1 MSNHKMWL
9 PVFGILAMTAIMLG
23 WRIFQVSTTGI
34 RSHVA
39 VKDGVA
45 VLRPPRGRNA
55 MFAGLAL
62 APVLILMGVL
72 RWVGRGSEDS
82 QARIA
87 MAAAL
92 LTGGGWLVV
101 WLLAA
106 EFRQHV
112 RVDAKTIE
120 RVFAVTRLQVR
131 WSEVERITW
140 NPRSRWFF
148 IVAAG
153 AWLWVPI
160 DFDGISDFAALA
172 LTCLPQPVL
181 LSATDAKEE
190 LEVLAHL
197 PRDPDG
203 SGPSGS

>member
-1 MSNHKMWL
+1 MLLLSL
-9 PVFGILAMTAIMLG
+9 LGLVVMTAFMLG
-23 WRIFQVSTTGI
+23 WRTFLVPSGSS
-34 RSHVA
+34 RAHVA
-39 VKDGVA
+39 TKDGVA

-62 APVLILMGVL
+62 APTMVMVGVL
-72 RWVGRGSEDS
+72 RWIGRPGDQS
-82 QARIA
+82 QLGLAL
-87 MAAAL
+87 AASL
-92 LTGGGWLVV
+92 IFLGGFLVI

-106 EFRQHV
+106 EFRQCL
-112 RVDAKTIE
+112 RVDAKSIV
-120 RVFAVTRLQVR
+120 RIFAVTRLSVS

-160 DFDGISDFAALA
+160 DFDGISEFATLA

-181 LSATDAKEE
+181 LGASDARRELEE
-190 LEVLAHL
+190 LARA
-197 PRDPDG
+197 PRGPDDPPPG
-203 SGPSGS
+203 SPAP